1 MSTRFIG
8 TSFFA
13 LVGAVTLPTI
23 ADAVTLAHTLKV
35 VSGIINAIIPIVL
48 ALAVLFFFWGLAMYM
63 FDAGN
68 SEKKQEGINM
78 MIMGVLA
85 IFTMVSMWGIV
96 RVLQQTFQVDQG
108 KPIIPD
114 VIERGKG
121 INF

>member
-1 MSTRFIG
+1 MKKTFFVATFI
-8 TSFFA
+8 SVFP
-13 LVGAVTLPTI
+13 LVAH
-23 ADAVTLAHTLKV
+23 AVTLAHSLNV
-35 VSGIINAIIPIVL
+35 VSGIINALIPMVL